1 MTNISAETQA
11 RIKKENI
18 AGKNIIPILIK
29 LLDEKHINIPVKS
42 EKTSTSQMNRMKT
55 VIDVLKD
62 VFGSLAFRQL
72 GLDGDCCRGCFAS
85 MTNAEYCEL
94 RLGFGG
100 GICYEIYDKLKL
112 GKKRVHYYNNSISSA
127 KSYYSSDKEAYAEAT
142 FNEEEYTICWCPEE
156 RTQTK
161 KRKTKD
167 EHEELMAKLIQKI
180 GMHPVTGYDALPY
193 GCTYVSNNIT
203 ERDIAK
209 INGTIIKYLN
219 DDSPL
224 PPCSEKQAYWCAK
237 FLGVDKEVA
246 MNLNKYQASD
256 ILNVYFEK
264 IPVTQEEYDDVK
276 AFYIAK
282 LKKFI

>member
-29 LLDEKHINIPVKS
+29 LLDEKHITIPVKS
-42 EKTSTSQMNRMKT
+42 EKTSETQMNRLKK
-55 VIDVLKD
+55 VIEVLKD
-62 VFGSLAFRQL
+62 VFSSLAFRQ
-72 GLDGDCCRGCFAS
+72 GGMDGYCCRGCFATMS
-85 MTNAEYCEL
+85 NAEYCEL

-100 GICYEIYDKLKL
+100 EICYEIYKTLKL
-112 GKKRVHYYNNSISSA
+112 GKKRVHYYTKSVSSA
-127 KSYYSSDKEAYAEAT
+127 KYSSNKEAIAEAT
-142 FNEEEYTICWCPEE
+142 FDEEEYTICWKPELE
-156 RTQTK
+156 TQTS
-161 KRKTKD
+161 KRRIED
-167 EHEELMAKLIQKI
+167 EHADLLLQLINKLNI
-180 GMHPVTGYDALPY
+180 HPLTGYDALPY
-193 GCTYVSNNIT
+193 GCTVYANRKSIHKD
-203 ERDIAK
+203 DIK
-209 INGTIIKYLN
+209 KMNSTIMKFINDETPI
-219 DDSPL
+219 PL
-224 PPCSEKQAYWCAK
+224 CSEKQAYYCAK

-264 IPVTQEEYDDVK
+264 IPTTQEEYDEVK